1 MKKQS
6 PLKRQGMIA
15 QSLGFNNLVVNRPF
29 DYKAVADDIDDSIN
43 LARERRR
50 QDELDR
56 RRRFSYGQLQ
66 AKTASSLMLD
76 SDSGYNAIDSYAS
89 KATRELADRGS
100 ALVTQL
106 ENGVISAAEFGNL
119 YSTLQNQVGQIK
131 PLLESL
137 QTKATEYATEI
148 AQGNR
153 SMAND
158 EDHESF
164 MEALVEGR
172 GELTVDDKGVV
183 VFKGKTKDGKEFS
196 IPANQIANM
205 PQNIARVNG
214 FSQLTKPI
222 TNALN
227 ELKETDEIDPITK
240 KPTGKIINASVA
252 PFLSDSQFRTAIRG
266 GFDDFLAQ
274 NSMNGLK
281 SLAMDHQVAGFS
293 PITYDEM
300 DQMANSGSFI
310 PSENDFTDWEIANIP
325 GIVEEM
331 AGETFA
337 NQLEFEMEKRWIKTA
352 MDQTFYNQQQN
363 WTQRNYE
370 LEKEKILSRERIAQL
385 QANQARSVTERDR
398 VVNLRFINQLPA
410 PTPDNLD
417 AWNLNAPGTI
427 RIGKEGKDNKY
438 YLYDPKTGKKYMEV
452 PSNIMSNPNELAK
465 VLAIQLYG
473 VPVGMTSFNYAPIK
487 KAGPIKKVREF
498 FNI

>member
-205 PQNIARVNG
+205 PKNIARVNG

-227 ELKETDEIDPITK
+227 ELKETM
-240 KPTGKIINASVA
+240 NL
-252 PFLSDSQFRTAIRG
+252 FLF
-266 GFDDFLAQ
+266 FLK
-274 NSMNGLK
+274 L
-281 SLAMDHQVAGFS
+281 
-293 PITYDEM
+293 
-300 DQMANSGSFI
+300 
-310 PSENDFTDWEIANIP
+310 
-325 GIVEEM
+325 
-331 AGETFA
+331 
-337 NQLEFEMEKRWIKTA
+337 WIKC
-352 MDQTFYNQQQN
+352 
-363 WTQRNYE
+363 
-370 LEKEKILSRERIAQL
+370 LLSR
-385 QANQARSVTERDR
+385 
-398 VVNLRFINQLPA
+398 
-410 PTPDNLD
+410 
-417 AWNLNAPGTI
+417 
-427 RIGKEGKDNKY
+427 
-438 YLYDPKTGKKYMEV
+438 KKK
-452 PSNIMSNPNELAK
+452 SHL
-465 VLAIQLYG
+465 
-473 VPVGMTSFNYAPIK
+473 IK
-487 KAGPIKKVREF
+487 
-498 FNI
+498 